1 MKNLLAIIFCFIT
14 SINLSFATE
23 YDLFT
28 LQGDTLIYD
37 TGDVDIKE
45 DDYNNLKEIL
55 LENDDIKTIQLNS
68 YGGDLFAANAM
79 GDLIVDFELN
89 THAVGICESA
99 CINIFIAGEKRT
111 LERGSKLGF
120 HRAYMEVDLVREDY
134 VLFKDEMGWEDEFDL
149 AVYMYDIGM
158 DDAFT
163 ELKLLLERG
172 VDADFAIRTL
182 STESD
187 GMWYP
192 RRKELIEA
200 NVITE

>member
-1 MKNLLAIIFCFIT
+1 MKNLLAIIFCFVT

-28 LQGDTLIYD
+28 LQGDTLMYD
-37 TGDVDIKE
+37 TGDGDIKE
-45 DDYNNLKEIL
+45 DDFHNLREIL
-55 LENDDIKTIQLNS
+55 LENDGIKTIQLRS
-68 YGGDLFAANAM
+68 FGGDLFVANAM
-79 GDLIVDFELN
+79 GDLIIDFELD
-89 THAVGICESA
+89 THISGICESA
-99 CINIFIAGEKRT
+99 CTNIFIAGEKRT

-120 HRAYMEVDLVREDY
+120 HRAYLEVDAVREDY
-134 VLFKDEMGWEDEFDL
+134 ALFKDEMGWEDEFDM

-172 VDADFAIRTL
+172 VDPDFAIKTI
-182 STESD
+182 SAESD
-187 GMWYP
+187 EMWYP